1 MSLSTTRSR
10 RSNAGNRWA
19 EALAAAQLENGDV
32 PDPDA
37 EVSGEEFVGREE
49 EDVFESDFESTDE
62 EEYAKEGVQ
71 DEEGQVMMEERAERR
86 AARARASKSVA
97 APVQRILERAA
108 KGEPV
113 KRKKKAVVKQDSGK
127 CMDKNSGDSVM
138 WDATRQSRRASTVKH
153 KTLVRERLKD
163 AEERKAHAVKRPRKV
178 IVTKTQDEL
187 IAEALELEEK
197 NTKSLKE
204 FLVKEEEKRAAA
216 RRVVRVKING
226 PLVRWVSRAEDVR
239 VKIEG
244 GAGSGNTG
252 AIVAAAG
259 THPTLNSGAAR
270 VTPVGASNGPTLSP
284 ANGSS
289 QQHARSP
296 LSQSIT
302 PLPQPQRE
310 NTPVQ
315 GSGLQSTS
323 QPAPRPSISTTS
335 TSVSSQPERASTT
348 PAPST
353 SGQRMQ
359 VYVEIPRRSISGSQ
373 HPRPSSSSQ
382 PLPSI
387 SISEPPSGSVPK
399 GSKLSQPLP
408 ASLSLVRASSLAR
421 SISGCSVKSASPV
434 DTLNP
439 TRPNMIRQAS
449 VSSTSSNKSRM
460 VMYVELPP
468 PKSGRARVL
477 ASTAANPAEG
487 KPKAQEATHKPAVSR
502 VQNIDR
508 DIFPPGGP
516 NFAIVLPQRRS
527 STAFH
532 KKERQARNYV
542 VVELSGKERA
552 SFGARMRAVF
562 GDHADWSE
570 VLMNG
575 AKSNGARTTPIC
587 AITGLDAPYRDPRTG
602 IPYANA
608 YAYKTLTRL
617 LQHEFVWSQEKGC
630 YVGDEGRN
638 AARGVPW
645 NWAIAAT
652 ERA

>member
-1 MSLSTTRSR
+1 MSLSATRSR
-10 RSNAGNRWA
+10 RSNTGNRWA

-37 EVSGEEFVGREE
+37 EISGEEFVGREE

-62 EEYAKEGVQ
+62 EEYAKEGMQ
-71 DEEGQVMMEERAERR
+71 DEEKQVMMEERAERR
-86 AARARASKSVA
+86 AARVKASKSVA
-97 APVQRILERAA
+97 APVQRILERAT

-113 KRKKKAVVKQDSGK
+113 KRKTKVVVKGDPGKGAGKSG
-127 CMDKNSGDSVM
+127 GDSVM

-178 IVTKTQDEL
+178 VVTKTQDEL

-197 NTKSLKE
+197 NTKSLQE

-216 RRVVRVKING
+216 RRVVRMKIDG

-239 VKIEG
+239 VRVEG
-244 GAGSGNTG
+244 GGKSG
-252 AIVAAAG
+252 
-259 THPTLNSGAAR
+259 NSGAVVATVGVHSTPDSGAAA
-270 VTPVGASNGPTLSP
+270 VTTAGASNGSIQLAT
-284 ANGSS
+284 NGSS
-289 QQHARSP
+289 LQPARSP

-302 PLPQPQRE
+302 LPQPHNDNASVQSSGPPSRSAPE
-310 NTPVQ
+310 PV
-315 GSGLQSTS
+315 
-323 QPAPRPSISTTS
+323 PSMPS
-335 TSVSSQPERASTT
+335 TSVPPQPRRVSTT

-353 SGQRMQ
+353 SGPRMQ

-373 HPRPSSSSQ
+373 RPSSSSQ

-387 SISEPPSGSVPK
+387 SISEPSPGSTSK
-399 GSKLSQPLP
+399 GLMLSQPLP
-408 ASLSLVRASSLAR
+408 SLPLARASSMSR
-421 SISGCSVKSASPV
+421 SISGRSVGSASPV

-439 TRPNMIRQAS
+439 NRPNVVRQAS
-449 VSSTSSNKSRM
+449 VSSTSSSRSRM
-460 VMYVELPP
+460 VMYVELPT
-468 PKSGRARVL
+468 PKGGKARL
-477 ASTAANPAEG
+477 PAPTTASPAED
-487 KPKAQEATHKPAVSR
+487 KPMARGSTPKPAASR
-502 VQNIDR
+502 VQNVDH

-527 STAFH
+527 STTFH
-532 KKERQARNYV
+532 KKERQAKNYV

-552 SFGARMRAVF
+552 SFGARMRAIF

-575 AKSNGARTTPIC
+575 TKSNGARTTPIC

-645 NWAIAAT
+645 NWTVAAIGRT
-652 ERA
+652 